1 MFDRTYAEVLGRFAP
16 AGDWRRSLRAIAL
29 AMREALLERP
39 ALVSEVG
46 YRFTGGPRE
55 REAIEVTRRLFEQA
69 GLEPAEANSQVR
81 VYGEMMLA
89 QIAMSA
95 ASISA
100 TAEVQRRELELG
112 RDRYGTSAADMIAY
126 EQEVFDLLFDTYVDG
141 LEVRARAARRARRQ
155 AS

>member
-1 MFDRTYAEVLGRFAP
+1 
-16 AGDWRRSLRAIAL
+16 
-29 AMREALLERP
+29 MREALLERP